1 MIKART
7 LMKRPSLVRQI
18 LLGTRAGEVEVRT
31 VEELRF
37 LYRNGLLR
45 KMQADFRKF
54 RFGDFFKVVDSL
66 DEDELE
72 AYVSNKS
79 FSRALCNNIFEVK
92 VPPRALELFV
102 RFHPDLIKDL
112 VQVLSAETLYH
123 LYRIAGAS
131 AGVWILDRATLSAR
145 PELDGIVEEVLSDEK
160 NLVENLRQLAAGV
173 SEYRLE
179 MLQGFVLEKFIELA
193 KREDLVGALAVLLL
207 PKKEAEKFVDSP
219 YPLKR
224 AAVASKI
231 EKVELLQKL
240 SKDPAA
246 EVQLAL
252 LRRGFFVKSTLKKLL
267 GREDEGARV
276 IISLIM
282 RDSV

>member
-45 KMQADFRKF
+45 KVQADFRKF

-66 DEDELE
+66 DEDELG

-102 RFHPDLIKDL
+102 RFHPDLIKNL

-276 IISLIM
+276 IIPLIM
-282 RDSV
+282 CDSV